1 MANTPTNNTESPLLD
16 QLIASL
22 PKPRFGN
29 GFAVGTVHT
38 EEYIGSPEI
47 FLNVPAEGSDEMW
60 NINIVDDSGDDI
72 IPTISCFGTRHLFH
86 IEEVVYHH
94 DEDST
99 PEERLDDVVF
109 KKVGTSLAVNFLP
122 VAPPF
127 DESAY
132 IEVKYK
138 GLTAKVMW
146 LWDEESDGVIVSDF
160 EGNRLLITLKGEMVE
175 A

>member
-1 MANTPTNNTESPLLD
+1 MAKKPTNNTESPLLD
-16 QLIASL
+16 QLLASL

-38 EEYIGSPEI
+38 EEYVGSPEI
-47 FLNVPAEGSDEMW
+47 FLNVPKEGSDVAW

-86 IEEVVYHH
+86 IEEVIYHH
-94 DEDST
+94 DDDAT
-99 PEERLDDVVF
+99 PDQRLENVMYQ
-109 KKVGTSLAVNFLP
+109 KVGTSLAVNFSP
-122 VAPPF
+122 VAPPSF
-127 DESAY
+127 EVAY

-138 GLTAKVMW
+138 GLTARVQW
-146 LWDEESDGVIVSDF
+146 EWDTESEGVVVSDF